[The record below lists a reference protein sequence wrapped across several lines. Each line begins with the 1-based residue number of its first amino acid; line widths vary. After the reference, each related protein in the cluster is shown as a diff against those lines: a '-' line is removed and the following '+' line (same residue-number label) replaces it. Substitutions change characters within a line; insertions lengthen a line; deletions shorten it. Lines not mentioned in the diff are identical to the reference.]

1 MDTFNTYCRNYD
13 KLMYAKSEQDLLRII
28 AENLI
33 EMNSKLEAIQ
43 QQILMKKC

>member
-1 MDTFNTYCRNYD
+1 MDTFDTYSLKYD
-13 KLMYAKSEQDLLRII
+13 KLMFAKTEQDLLRII

-33 EMNSKLEAIQ
+33 EMNSKLDAIQ